1 MRVNVVRIFLALCL
15 LCLGA
20 GQSTP
25 AEKGGDAGTESQSQ
39 GRTGT
44 KMAKKNEKQSPFSC
58 NVFGMDS
65 VQRQRWEVLIEH
77 LAVAKQEVRELPDGY
92 AFRFAP
98 EPAMLKDLAEWIVY
112 ERLCCPFFD
121 FEIAVEREGGPLWL
135 RLKGRPGV
143 KQFIR
148 SEFGI

>member
-1 MRVNVVRIFLALCL
+1 M
-15 LCLGA
+15 
-20 GQSTP
+20 P
-25 AEKGGDAGTESQSQ
+25 
-39 GRTGT
+39 
-44 KMAKKNEKQSPFSC
+44 KKNEKQTPFSC
-58 NVFGMDS
+58 NVSGLDS
-65 VQRQRWEVLIEH
+65 AQTQRWQTLIEH
-77 LAVAKQEVRELPDGY
+77 LASAKQEVRELPDGY

-98 EPAMLKDLAEWIVY
+98 EPAMVKDLAEFIVY

-121 FEIAVEREGGPLWL
+121 FELVVEREGGPLWL